1 MCVCYTYRAFHSLTT
16 AVTHTRAKLLNP
28 MAVGEEICNLF
39 GTRQRGFQVGMKH
52 GVAEEQ
58 KSCVFRFWH
67 SHVHTRLLHSG
78 VTPSGLLLYIY
89 IYTQEEWV
97 WKGFQDTYLSVV
109 ECQAWSCDISQDC
122 KYTQHTPPKTHKSTY
137 TGIFRAFPTNVKPG
151 EITRQ
156 LQCGLKGYIFK
167 RTRNL

>member
-1 MCVCYTYRAFHSLTT
+1 MCYTYRAFHSLTT

-89 IYTQEEWV
+89 IYTHR
-97 WKGFQDTYLSVV
+97 KNGFGKASRTRTCLLS
-109 ECQAWSCDISQDC
+109 
-122 KYTQHTPPKTHKSTY
+122 
-137 TGIFRAFPTNVKPG
+137 NVKHEAVTFHKTASTHNTP
-151 EITRQ
+151 
-156 LQCGLKGYIFK
+156 LQRHTKAHTQGFLGHFPQ
-167 RTRNL
+167 T